1 MNALQIIGV
10 VIILVVISLI
20 GLLPDFIYMI
30 KHPEDR
36 KDYDDEDTYIKL

>member
-1 MNALQIIGV
+1 MNALQITGL
-10 VIILVVISLI
+10 VIVLVVISVL

-30 KHPEDR
+30 KHSEDR

>member
-1 MNALQIIGV
+1 MNALQITGL
-10 VIILVVISLI
+10 VIVLVVISIL

>member
-1 MNALQIIGV
+1 MNALQITV
-10 VIILVVISLI
+10 VVVILVVISVL

-36 KDYDDEDTYIKL
+36 GGYDDEDTYIKL